1 MNEIDYISNYE
12 SKFYRSAIPHIR
24 PTTIV
29 AVAFKNRD
37 SGGALRKF
45 LCHSAMKL
53 STVLRGF
60 HQCRRAKQY
69 HIFLIVLRVWNKVG
83 RTSNDMALMLV
94 GRVYSCF
101 IARLRKGG
109 CVIDPGFK
117 NIMPG
122 RILNEIISDVKK
134 IILVILLFDARLLTS
149 DCGDGMIDYYY

>member
-53 STVLRGF
+53 STVLRG
-60 HQCRRAKQY
+60 
-69 HIFLIVLRVWNKVG
+69 NKVG